1 MEVRCA
7 RCVQGG
13 IGSIHPRIT
22 AFPQNRPSV
31 LSDHPGPAARANC
44 QASMNGLAE
53 QAGAIGTTTC
63 FPQKQWVLQGRP
75 RQCGLAGPVEA
86 TRTLLIQPDGF
97 LGGRIRRAYP
107 AGEQTFELAFKT
119 ACETFRRRT
128 TRRKWHWDQPPT
140 RATC

>member
-1 MEVRCA
+1 MRAVCAGGYRLNPPPDHCIPAKSPECPVRPP
-7 RCVQGG
+7 RTRSPRQLPGQHEWPG
-13 IGSIHPRIT
+13 RTGRGHPHHDL
-22 AFPQNRPSV
+22 FP
-31 LSDHPGPAARANC
+31 AK
-44 QASMNGLAE
+44 
-53 QAGAIGTTTC
+53 T
-63 FPQKQWVLQGRP
+63 WVLQRRP